1 MKSEQSLDPQWAHV
15 ASTIAELVEARI
27 RQAPL
32 PPPQEFFDIDDAARI
47 VGLTPKALRCYIEL
61 GTGPKV
67 RRPNGTGRVI
77 RIRRDELIAWWEVEK
92 RTRDDLA

>member
-1 MKSEQSLDPQWAHV
+1 V
-15 ASTIAELVEARI
+15 ASAIAELVVARI

-61 GTGPKV
+61 GTGPRV

-77 RIRRDELIAWWEVEK
+77 RIRRDELLTWFKEE
-92 RTRDDLA
+92 RSRDA